1 MGDPKK
7 LKKKYTG
14 PRHPWVRKAIEEER
28 VIKKD
33 YGLSNKREL
42 FKINSFLKKYKD
54 LAKRLIANPTEQSKK
69 EERQVLEKLQKL
81 GLLPYGSKLDDILS
95 LVLTNVLD
103 RRIQSV
109 VFRKGLAR
117 SMKQARQFVTH
128 RHITVNNQEIT
139 SPSYLVSL
147 EEENQLAF
155 KVSSGLASEDHPERV
170 IISSVPVKKAEKE
183 VKEAVKTKIVK
194 DKKDILPED
203 EVPEL

>member
-33 YGLSNKREL
+33 YGLGNKREL

-69 EERQVLEKLQKL
+69 EERQVLEKLQRL
-81 GLLPYGSKLDDILS
+81 GLLPFGSKLDDVLS

-103 RRIQSV
+103 RRVQSI
-109 VFRKGLAR
+109 VFRKGLAK
-117 SMKQARQFVTH
+117 SMKQARQFITH

-155 KVSSGLASEDHPERV
+155 KVNSSLASEDHPERAN
-170 IISSVPVKKAEKE
+170 IAPKIAPETKKEAEKE
-183 VKEAVKTKIVK
+183 VKEKVVKS
-194 DKKDILPED
+194 KKEILPEE
-203 EVPEL
+203 EVPEI

>member
-194 DKKDILPED
+194 DKKEILPED

>member
-109 VFRKGLAR
+109 VFRKELAR

-147 EEENQLAF
+147 EEENHLAF
-155 KVSSGLASEDHPERV
+155 KVSSGLASEEHPERV

-183 VKEAVKTKIVK
+183 VKEAVKPKIVK
-194 DKKDILPED
+194 DKKEILPED

>member
-7 LKKKYTG
+7 LKKKYAG

-194 DKKDILPED
+194 DKKEILPED

>member
-147 EEENQLAF
+147 EEENHLAF
-155 KVSSGLASEDHPERV
+155 KASSGLASEDHPERV

-194 DKKDILPED
+194 DKKEILPED

>member
-103 RRIQSV
+103 RRVQSV

-147 EEENQLAF
+147 EEENHLAF
-155 KVSSGLASEDHPERV
+155 KASSGLASEDHPERV

-194 DKKDILPED
+194 DKKEILPED